1 MAGALFG
8 WGVRLAVVL
17 VAGLLCGAAVA
28 GPLDP
33 PGAGWQL
40 KGTVILSRHGM
51 RAVTIAVRCGG
62 VEKPG
67 DCLDALGADRWPNP
81 AVVSGHLTM
90 AGFERMRVMGD
101 FYRRHYAQA
110 GLFPPVECPPA
121 SRIGF
126 ISDGVERT
134 LLTAGAVM
142 DGMFPG
148 CLLPNLEVRPKLY
161 HGPACGFEE
170 AQARAASVALAGATP
185 AELMRGELARPLAA
199 LDAVLGP
206 FRPEACAAHGVPAP
220 CSLATL
226 AAKGDG
232 FDGLHIAAATA
243 EQFIMQY
250 GAGLPAEG
258 IGWGRLPA
266 ATGAALPAAI
276 MEVNALHA
284 ANERIAFMPRY
295 QAVKRGTP
303 VLAPVL
309 ASLTALAAG
318 KGPAFTFYSSHD
330 TLMLALAG
338 MLDLNWTPPG
348 FNPYQLPPGGAFAF
362 ELWQPPTGEVTLR
375 LVYITQS
382 LDQLRSGAVLDA
394 ANPPAATP
402 VEIGA
407 CGADPAGLC
416 AWSRFSALAQ
426 AASDP
431 ACLPPAKIE

>member
-1 MAGALFG
+1 MVGVVRTLLALGFF
-8 WGVRLAVVL
+8 L
-17 VAGLLCGAAVA
+17 VAGAALA

-33 PGAGWQL
+33 PGAGWTL
-40 KGTVILSRHGM
+40 KGTVVLSRHGM

-62 VEKPG
+62 VAKPG

-81 AVVSGHLTM
+81 AVASGHLTD
-90 AGFERMRVMGD
+90 AGFARMRVMGD

-110 GLFPPVECPPA
+110 GLFPPVECPQA
-121 SRIGF
+121 SRVAF

-134 LLTAGAVM
+134 LLSAGAVM

-148 CLLPNLEVRPKLY
+148 CLLPNLDVRPTLY
-161 HGPACGFEE
+161 KGPACGYEE

-185 AELMRGELARPLAA
+185 ATLMRGNLARPLAA
-199 LDAVLGP
+199 LDTVLGP
-206 FRPEACAAHGVPAP
+206 FRPEACAAHGVGAP

-226 AAKGDG
+226 AATGDG
-232 FDGLHIAAATA
+232 FDGLHIAAQTS

-250 GAGLPAEG
+250 GAGLAPDA

-266 ATGAALPAAI
+266 ATGQALPDAI
-276 MEVNALHA
+276 REVNALHA
-284 ANERIAFMPRY
+284 ASERIAFMPRY

-309 ASLTALAAG
+309 AALTERAAG
-318 KGPAFTFYSSHD
+318 KGPAFTYFSSHD

-338 MLDLNWTPPG
+338 MLDLAWTPPG
-348 FNPYQLPPGGAFAF
+348 FHPYQLPPGGAFAF
-362 ELWQPPTGEVTLR
+362 ELWQPPTGELTLR
-375 LVYITQS
+375 LVYIVQS
-382 LDQLRSGAVLDA
+382 LDQLRSGDALDA
-394 ANPPAATP
+394 QNPPAATP

-416 AWSRFSALAQ
+416 PLSRFAALAQ

-431 ACLPPAKIE
+431 ACLPPVK

>member
-1 MAGALFG
+1 MRLFAVLAAGF
-8 WGVRLAVVL
+8 VY
-17 VAGLLCGAAVA
+17 GAAVA

-33 PGAGWQL
+33 PGADWQL

-67 DCLDALGADRWPNP
+67 DCLDALGADRWPDP
-81 AVVSGHLTM
+81 AVASGHLTD
-90 AGFERMRVMGD
+90 AGFARMRVMGD

-110 GLFPPVECPPA
+110 GLFPLVECPPA
-121 SRIGF
+121 SRVAF

-134 LLTAGAVM
+134 LLSAGAVM

-148 CLLPNLEVRPKLY
+148 CLLPNLQVRPKLY
-161 HGPACGFEE
+161 HGPACGYEA
-170 AQARAASVALAGATP
+170 AQARAASIALAGVTP
-185 AELMRGELARPLAA
+185 AELMRGELARPLGV
-199 LDAVLGP
+199 LDTVLGP
-206 FRPEACAAHGVPAP
+206 FRPEACVAHGVAAP

-226 AAKGDG
+226 AANGDG
-232 FDGLHIAAATA
+232 FDGLHVAAQTS

-250 GAGLPAEG
+250 GADLPGDG

-266 ATGAALPAAI
+266 AAGKSLPAAI

-284 ANERIAFMPRY
+284 ASERIAFMPPY

-303 VLAPVL
+303 VLSPVL
-309 ASLTALAAG
+309 AALTELAAG
-318 KGPAFTFYSSHD
+318 QGPAFTYFSSHD

-338 MLDLNWTPPG
+338 MLDLTWAPPG
-348 FNPYQLPPGGAFAF
+348 FHPYQLPPGGAFAF
-362 ELWQPPTGEVTLR
+362 ELWQPPTGALMLR
-375 LVYITQS
+375 LVYIVQS
-382 LDQLRSGAVLDA
+382 LDQLRSGATLDA
-394 ANPPAATP
+394 QNPPSTTP
-402 VEIGA
+402 VQIGA

-416 AWSRFSALAQ
+416 PWSRFAALAQ

-431 ACLPPAKIE
+431 ACLPAADDE